1 VFFAIVT
8 AKVPGG
14 ELSTVVKFGERMGNG
29 VMNVSQKQERLVLR
43 DTPGSLW
50 LAGAAFIFL
59 ATIFI
64 SKGVALLI
72 EVEHS
77 PLWVAGLVLLLGLF
91 GLLAGVGAIMRNPMI
106 AAEFNPERN
115 LVEVRKQGLLP
126 SQPVEVPLQYIAGVE
141 VAEFQSQQGD
151 HSYCLQLTTTNGQKI
166 PLSATW
172 TQGKKT
178 HDDAALRIRCFLSDY
193 GMSI

>member
-1 VFFAIVT
+1 MKGSVI
-8 AKVPGG
+8 
-14 ELSTVVKFGERMGNG
+14 G

-50 LAGAAFIFL
+50 LAGGAFIFL

-72 EVEHS
+72 EVGHS
-77 PLWVAGLVLLLGLF
+77 PLWVAWLVLLLGLF

-126 SQPVEVPLQYIAGVE
+126 SPPVEVPLQYIAGVE
-141 VAEFQSQQGD
+141 VAEFESQQGD
-151 HSYCLQLTTTNGQKI
+151 HSYRLQLKTTNGLKI

-172 TQGKKT
+172 TQGKKP
-178 HDDAALRIRCFLSDY
+178 HDDAALRIRVFLSDY

>member
-1 VFFAIVT
+1 
-8 AKVPGG
+8 
-14 ELSTVVKFGERMGNG
+14 
-29 VMNVSQKQERLVLR
+29 MNVSQKQERLVLR
-43 DTPGSLW
+43 DVPGSLW

-77 PLWVAGLVLLLGLF
+77 PLWVAWLVLLLGLF

-126 SQPVEVPLQYIAGVE
+126 SPPVEVPLQFIAGVE
-141 VAEFQSQQGD
+141 VAEFESQQGD
-151 HSYCLQLTTTNGQKI
+151 HSYRLQLKTTNGLKI

-172 TQGKKT
+172 THGKQS